1 MALITSPSAQDLR
14 RASPLIAA
22 ATAVVAGASA
32 VLVPEAAVLLV
43 LVGIGLFAGT
53 RIRDARASILAGSLA
68 YVVAIEWAYAEL
80 ISSLYVWSGFGY
92 MPPAWTDLAL
102 AMLLAWL
109 PALVMPTALRLMSQ
123 AVVWAMYAIVYV
135 PSVLVTFHVEGL
147 GPELHLTLFA
157 AMVLLALGQHLPR
170 TSAIGFGLDARWHR
184 IVVAVLGVAGIAFI
198 ALRFGI
204 SFDLPSPQDVT
215 DTRADYKGARDPGS
229 FTAYA
234 IPWLGR
240 AVFPFLLVL
249 GLRDRRW
256 PLVVIAAIGSMM
268 VYSTAGFRSS
278 LFVPFLVVAA
288 YFVVRRGQDARIVPW
303 ALAAVVAIS
312 GWLATL
318 GLTSALSLL
327 VRRPMM
333 LPGQL
338 TGYYFD
344 YFADHPQFELR
355 HSLLSFLGRPPYGS
369 GQTAADLIGEAYL
382 SGGHANANVWA
393 DAMANFGLIGV
404 LVFTLLLV
412 IGLWVADRLTMHHV
426 PAVLVTIGA
435 IAGFTYS
442 NTGLLTG
449 SFSAGVG
456 ALVFLALIGRG
467 GARAPVPAE
476 AARASDATAPPVP
489 RHPSAEPSV
498 EGR

>member
-1 MALITSPSAQDLR
+1 MALIASPSTQDLR
-14 RASPLIAA
+14 RAAPVIAMA
-22 ATAVVAGASA
+22 VAVVAGASA
-32 VLVPEAAVLLV
+32 VLVPETTMLLV
-43 LVGIGLFAGT
+43 VVALAGVVAT
-53 RIRDARASILAGSLA
+53 QIRSAGVSILAGALA
-68 YVVAIEWAYAEL
+68 YVVAVEWAYAEH
-80 ISSLYVWSGFGY
+80 ISSLYVWSGFVY
-92 MPPAWTDLAL
+92 MPPRWIDLAIV
-102 AMLLAWL
+102 LLMAWL
-109 PALVMPTALRLMSQ
+109 PALVMPKALRLMSQ

-135 PSVLVTFHVEGL
+135 PSILVTFHVHGVRS
-147 GPELHLTLFA
+147 ELHLTLFG
-157 AMVLLALGQHLPR
+157 AMVLLAIGQRIPR
-170 TSAIGFGLDARWHR
+170 SAAISVGFDSRWHR
-184 IVVAVLGVAGIAFI
+184 AVVAVLGVAGIVFI
-198 ALRFGI
+198 AIRFGI
-204 SFDLPSPQDVT
+204 SFDLPNPQDVT
-215 DTRADYKGARDPGS
+215 DTRTDYKAARDPGS

-240 AVFPFLLVL
+240 AVFPFLLIL

-256 PLVVIAAIGSMM
+256 VLVVIAAIGSMM

-288 YFVVRRGQDARIVPW
+288 YLLVRRGQDARIIPW
-303 ALAAVVAIS
+303 ALAAVVFVS

-327 VRRPMM
+327 VRRPIM

-344 YFADHPQFELR
+344 YFSDHPQYQLR
-355 HSLLSFLGRPPYGS
+355 HSVLSFIGSPPYDS
-369 GQTAADLIGEAYL
+369 GQTAADLIGETYL
-382 SGGHANANVWA
+382 NGGHANANVWA

-404 LVFTLLLV
+404 FVFTMLLV

-435 IAGFTYS
+435 IAGFTFS

-456 ALVFLALIGRG
+456 ALVLLALIGRSG
-467 GARAPVPAE
+467 SQPVPVE
-476 AARASDATAPPVP
+476 AALAADPMPPGLQ
-489 RHPSAEPSV
+489 HPSAEPSV